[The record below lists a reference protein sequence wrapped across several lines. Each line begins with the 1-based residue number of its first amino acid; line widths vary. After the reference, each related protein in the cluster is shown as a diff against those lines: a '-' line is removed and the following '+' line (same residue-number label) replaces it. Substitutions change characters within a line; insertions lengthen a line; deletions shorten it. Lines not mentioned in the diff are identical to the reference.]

1 MVDEDNYRFST
12 RISDIHKIKKSK
24 LKIKNRRLVETAI
37 DEAYADIEKYEKIIE
52 YHYYKNR
59 LLQVDYELNKLFSE
73 KDMIKS
79 HLEELEYELEGDSD
93 KVNEIKNPELREA
106 INIVQNAIFNKRGL
120 YISDRVSN
128 EKIVD
133 NFVKDHQEFI
143 NATFNAPYIP
153 KLSDEERKEYLSKYI
168 DFEKLRK

>member
-37 DEAYADIEKYEKIIE
+37 DEAYADIEKYEKLIE

-59 LLQVDYELNKLFSE
+59 LIQVDYEINKLFSE
-73 KDMIKS
+73 KNMIKD
-79 HLEELEYELEGDSD
+79 HLEELEYELGEGSD
-93 KVNEIKNPELREA
+93 KINEIKIPELREA
-106 INIVQNAIFNKRGL
+106 ITIVQNAIFNKKQL
-120 YISDRVSN
+120 YISDRLSN
-128 EKIVD
+128 EDIVN

-153 KLSDEERKEYLSKYI
+153 KLSEEERKEYLYKYI
-168 DFEKLRK
+168 DFDKLRK

>member
-52 YHYYKNR
+52 YHYYKNK
-59 LLQVDYELNKLFSE
+59 LLEVDYAINKLFSE
-73 KDMIKS
+73 KDMIKN
-79 HLEELEYELEGDSD
+79 HLEELEYELGEGSD
-93 KVNEIKNPELREA
+93 KVNEIKSPELRQA
-106 INIVQNAIFNKRGL
+106 ISIVQNAIFNKKQL
-120 YISDRVSN
+120 YISDTLSN
-128 EKIVD
+128 EQIVD
-133 NFVKDHQEFI
+133 NFVEDHKEFI
-143 NATFNAPYIP
+143 NATFNEPYVP
-153 KLSDEERKEYLSKYI
+153 KLSDEERKEHLYKYI